1 MEEGTLPLIKANNTN
16 WKRGRSL
23 KSSTFLHAN
32 QAYLFLIT
40 GADAGFGALPLAI
53 VRQSRGCS
61 EMCGV
66 PVLVLMCG
74 CWLDTKYG
82 PSATLTQRP
91 AFSRSMYGI
100 TAFELHRAHL
110 PCSLSLSTRKQSR
123 HSNAS
128 GGCSIGL
135 INGWAISTSFRV
147 GETTGKLS
155 VFQRISIYFW
165 GLGVL
170 CVEQAQTLN
179 GLTTLANC

>member
-1 MEEGTLPLIKANNTN
+1 MEEGTLPLIKANNTS

-40 GADAGFGALPLAI
+40 GADAGFRVLLLAM
-53 VRQSRGCS
+53 VRQYWGCS
-61 EMCGV
+61 EIRRLLSAAFTCI
-66 PVLVLMCG
+66 C
-74 CWLDTKYG
+74 
-82 PSATLTQRP
+82 SATTRNGAFPALLQRP
-91 AFSRSMYGI
+91 AFSRTMYGI

-155 VFQRISIYFW
+155 VFQ
-165 GLGVL
+165 
-170 CVEQAQTLN
+170 
-179 GLTTLANC
+179 